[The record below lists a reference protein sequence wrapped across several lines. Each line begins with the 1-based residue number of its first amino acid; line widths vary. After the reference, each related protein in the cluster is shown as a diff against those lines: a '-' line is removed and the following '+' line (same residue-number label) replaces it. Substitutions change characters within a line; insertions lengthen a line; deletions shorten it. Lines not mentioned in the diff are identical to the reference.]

1 MKIKTKLTAALL
13 LIALIPLVVVSV
25 VSYAVMRHSMAH
37 QIRDQLDSLV
47 SVQQRRVE
55 TVLLRDKERLSLFTS
70 NAALLSNLQ
79 AFNRTA
85 DEHSRRNLSQILLLA
100 RSSVKTFKDI
110 HVMNPQGVV
119 VASTNRS
126 AVGTDRSGAESFV
139 EGRTGVSV
147 DTFFRSKSGATLQY
161 LTRPIKSGGQFLG
174 VLAVESVPR
183 DLVDITRDYSGL
195 GATGETVLATRDV
208 KGDAVFVT
216 PLRFDKN
223 ASLERV
229 VPQERKNIPIIQ
241 ALSGK
246 NTSLENAV
254 DYRGKPV
261 LASTR
266 YIKDPG
272 WGLVTKMDRS
282 EAFSTVNSLGILFM
296 GVAAAALAIIVLFSL
311 ILARRFTQPLTELTE
326 AARAISDGD
335 LSRRAKVTSND
346 EIGELAGAFNKMT
359 VDLAEARGNLERK
372 VEERTEELATAN
384 AELEGYAFTVSHDL
398 KGPLSAAHLA
408 EQILRDQLARPVEH
422 QDKEVIRESSD
433 IMERNLKKS
442 FQLVDD
448 LLTLAEAGQVPARVQ
463 SVDVSAVVQTVLN
476 ERQSALDETGTRVTA
491 AADLGQVEGDQTQ
504 LYQVFTNLI
513 GNSLKHNTSSVP
525 TMDVS
530 YLGKGEDG
538 AHHYLVRDN
547 GPGIPPESVDRLFEA
562 FFKGDTGETGIG
574 LATVKKI
581 IRVYGGEIRA
591 YNDGGACFEFTI
603 RDLDDK

>member
-1 MKIKTKLTAALL
+1 
-13 LIALIPLVVVSV
+13 
-25 VSYAVMRHSMAH
+25 
-37 QIRDQLDSLV
+37 
-47 SVQQRRVE
+47 
-55 TVLLRDKERLSLFTS
+55 
-70 NAALLSNLQ
+70 
-79 AFNRTA
+79 
-85 DEHSRRNLSQILLLA
+85 
-100 RSSVKTFKDI
+100 
-110 HVMNPQGVV
+110 
-119 VASTNRS
+119 
-126 AVGTDRSGAESFV
+126 
-139 EGRTGVSV
+139 
-147 DTFFRSKSGATLQY
+147 
-161 LTRPIKSGGQFLG
+161 
-174 VLAVESVPR
+174 
-183 DLVDITRDYSGL
+183 
-195 GATGETVLATRDV
+195 
-208 KGDAVFVT
+208 
-216 PLRFDKN
+216 
-223 ASLERV
+223 
-229 VPQERKNIPIIQ
+229 
-241 ALSGK
+241 
-246 NTSLENAV
+246 
-254 DYRGKPV
+254 
-261 LASTR
+261 
-266 YIKDPG
+266 
-272 WGLVTKMDRS
+272 
-282 EAFSTVNSLGILFM
+282 
-296 GVAAAALAIIVLFSL
+296 VAAAALAIIVLFSL